1 MQYSTLFF
9 YMNIA
14 NLIWT
19 AVPYR
24 RHWLRNIVVFF
35 TILSLIIVIYTFSEE
50 AELDGSTGKQDMA

>member
-1 MQYSTLFF
+1 
-9 YMNIA
+9 MNIA

-19 AVPYR
+19 AVAYR